1 MARRKL
7 PVVVGGTNYY
17 IESLLWEILIA
28 DPKDPSVQA
37 DSSAT
42 DPSASIENRSDDRYN
57 IRVDRQ
63 NGDDDDNEAAPM
75 KKLKFDARLCDD
87 SNEELHRR
95 LMEVDPE
102 MARRLHPN
110 NRRKVIR

>member
-28 DPKDPSVQA
+28 DPKDPSVQT

-42 DPSASIENRSDDRYN
+42 NPSASIEKRLDDRYN
-57 IRVDRQ
+57 IRIERQ
-63 NGDDDDNEAAPM
+63 NGDNDNETAP

-87 SNEELHRR
+87 SNEDLHRK

>member
-37 DSSAT
+37 VSSAT
-42 DPSASIENRSDDRYN
+42 DSSASIEKRSDDRYN

-63 NGDDDDNEAAPM
+63 NDDDDDNEMAPI